1 MKMTFFNRMHIMKR
15 YVFLL
20 GVFLTLFSYAL
31 SLSAQTSEVKMINAA
46 QFKQLVW
53 NYDKSSSVRLESRL
67 PVIVDFF
74 ATWCPPCKRMSP
86 LIDQLQHELRGKVL
100 IYRVDVD
107 KDQVLAQR
115 MGIEAM
121 PTLIFFSKKN
131 TKFPSVGYMGYEELK
146 QTAITKLSLR
156 R

>member
-1 MKMTFFNRMHIMKR
+1 MHIMKK
-15 YVFLL
+15 YFFLS
-20 GVFLTLFSYAL
+20 GIFLTLFLYGV
-31 SLSAQTSEVKMINAA
+31 SLFAQTCEVKMINEV

-53 NYDKSSSVRLESRL
+53 NYDKSSSVYLESRL

-86 LIDQLQHELRGKVL
+86 LIDQLQHEFRGKVL

-107 KDQVLAQR
+107 RDKILAQR

-121 PTLIFFSKKN
+121 PTLIFFTKKN
-131 TKFPSVGYMGYEELK
+131 TKFSSIGYMGYEELK
-146 QTAITKLSLR
+146 QVAITKLSLR

>member
-1 MKMTFFNRMHIMKR
+1 MHIMKK
-15 YVFLL
+15 YFFLP
-20 GVFLTLFSYAL
+20 GIFLTLFLYGV

-53 NYDKSSSVRLESRL
+53 NYDKSTSVYLESRL

-86 LIDQLQHELRGKVL
+86 LIDQLQHEFRGKVL

-107 KDQVLAQR
+107 KDKILAQR

-131 TKFPSVGYMGYEELK
+131 TKSSSIGYLGYEELK
-146 QTAITKLSLR
+146 QVAITKLSLR